1 MPALHELT
9 VLFPS
14 TASTAG
20 VWMRKCGSSV
30 HWGGQKQ
37 MLMGTGI
44 PAWILPEPHHRL
56 GLPNPSSLT
65 SHLPPGLVSTEVL
78 E

>member
-1 MPALHELT
+1 
-9 VLFPS
+9 
-14 TASTAG
+14 
-20 VWMRKCGSSV
+20 
-30 HWGGQKQ
+30 

-44 PAWILPEPHHRL
+44 PAWSLPEPHHRL

>member
-1 MPALHELT
+1 
-9 VLFPS
+9 
-14 TASTAG
+14 
-20 VWMRKCGSSV
+20 
-30 HWGGQKQ
+30 
-37 MLMGTGI
+37 MLIGTSI
-44 PAWILPEPHHRL
+44 LAWILPKPHHQL